1 MKIIYI
7 FFLFVLLIIFS
18 VNQYGQVNCF
28 LEDFEPRYATIPS
41 YIDAEKATGDPS
53 VTVII
58 NGSDTLGKISKYI
71 LGNALAVWT
80 GNVYNDPVLL
90 DHIQKLSPTL
100 IRYPGGSW
108 SDIFF
113 WDGNAKDIPSLVW
126 DGNNNKWATLTPQ
139 FGRNSWP
146 TTLDNYYILR
156 DNVKTEGLI
165 TINYAYA
172 RYSTSENPVAQAA
185 HYAANWVRF
194 DDGRTKFWEIGNEND
209 GPWEAGWKIDTT
221 LNKDGQPEII
231 TGELYGKHFKIFAD
245 SMRAA
250 AAEIGTTIYIGAQIV
265 HEERSNYWNVPDR
278 KWNEGLLKEIGN
290 PDSVGA
296 DFYVFHNYFG
306 NSASSIKAQVDAA
319 RSAINSNINFVRQD
333 LTNKNALQKPVALTE
348 WNCGGPDLAKTSI
361 ANGMQA
367 ITLFCEMIRN
377 NFGMSARW
385 LLVNWESDGMFY
397 KGNDSSIPVWNP
409 RPDFYFIYY
418 LQQFTGD
425 HVLNT
430 SVTGSSDILAYSTKF
445 YSGHMGIIVVNK
457 GTTDKVVKLRPDYTG
472 IGEKYYIYSLTGIDN
487 SQWPQA
493 VNVNDLGPSGAEWGP
508 LYGLE
513 NIPANAYPID
523 NEIKINSPAY
533 SVEYVLVEPGDHFV
547 NVNDKQQ
554 INVVDFKL
562 EQNYPNP
569 FNPSTTIKYSIPSVG
584 THRGVFVQLRIYD
597 ILGNEVITL
606 VNEEKPAGKYE
617 VIWNAKNIA
626 CGVYFYKLS
635 AGEYFET
642 KKMLLLE

>member
-1 MKIIYI
+1 MKVIYT

-28 LEDFEPRYATIPS
+28 LEDFEPKYATIPS
-41 YIDAEKATGDPS
+41 YIDAEKTTEDPS

-58 NGSDTLGKISKYI
+58 NGSDTLGKVSKYI

-80 GNVYNDPVLL
+80 GNIYNDPVLS
-90 DHIQKLSPTL
+90 DYIQKFSPTL

-126 DGNNNKWATLTPQ
+126 DGSNNKWATLTPQ
-139 FGRNSWP
+139 FGKNSWP
-146 TTLDNYYILR
+146 TSLDNYYLLR
-156 DNVKTEGLI
+156 ENVETEGLI

-172 RYSTSENPVAQAA
+172 RYSTSDNPVAQAA
-185 HYAANWVRF
+185 HYAADWVRY
-194 DDGRTKFWEIGNEND
+194 DAGRTKFWEIGNEND

-231 TGELYGKHFKIFAD
+231 SGELYGKHFKIFAD

-250 AAEIGTTIYIGAQIV
+250 ASEIGATIYIGAQIV

-306 NSASSIKAQVDAA
+306 NSTTSIKAQIDAA

-367 ITLFCEMIRN
+367 ITLFCEMIKN

-397 KGNDSSIPVWNP
+397 KGNDSSIPAWNP

-418 LQQFTGD
+418 LQQFIGD

-430 SVTGSSDILAYSTKF
+430 SVNGSSDILAYSTKF
-445 YSGHMGIIVVNK
+445 YSGHLGIIVVNK
-457 GTTDKVVKLRPDYTG
+457 GTTDKVVKLQPDYTG

-493 VNVNDLGPSGAEWGP
+493 VKVNDAGPTGAAWGP
-508 LYGLE
+508 LDGLE
-513 NIPANAYPID
+513 NIPANAYQID

-533 SVEYVLVEPGDHFV
+533 SVEYVLIEPGDHFV
-547 NVNDKQQ
+547 NVNDKKQ

-569 FNPSTTIKYSIPSVG
+569 FNPSTTIKYSIPSIG
-584 THRGVFVQLRIYD
+584 TRRGVFVQLKIYD

-617 VIWNAKNIA
+617 VIWNAKNFA